1 MPFAAGFFFQA
12 DFAAKLIACVCGSKG
27 RRKVRQCCASLACNR
42 LQCWLRWRFLLT
54 ISLMIGY
61 LVAFCTWLGL
71 LTYLFIDYEPFSPF
85 KSWYVTSFF
94 LLGTYTMTLVTI
106 RQHWV
111 HFTKPYMQ
119 KYIVRIALFVLSYA
133 FYSVSAAYKY
143 TALRYSVLLD
153 VSLRH

>member
-1 MPFAAGFFFQA
+1 MPFAFFQT
-12 DFAAKLIACVCGSKG
+12 DFSANLIACICGSKG

-42 LQCWLRWRFLLT
+42 WQCWLRWRFWLT
-54 ISLMIGY
+54 ISLMMSY
-61 LVAFCTWLGL
+61 LVAFSIWLAL

-111 HFTKPYMQ
+111 HFTKPHMQ
-119 KYIVRIALFVLSYA
+119 KYIVRIALFVLAYA
-133 FYSVSAAYKY
+133 FYSVSIITLFSAAAWMY
-143 TALRYSVLLD
+143 TTD
-153 VSLRH
+153 Q